1 MGFRTLSA
9 PPSAIPQVKK
19 AIRSVTSRECEAL
32 AWRALRLDTAREVES
47 FLQSQLAGLL
57 PELSIQL

>member
-1 MGFRTLSA
+1 
-9 PPSAIPQVKK
+9 
-19 AIRSVTSRECEAL
+19 
-32 AWRALRLDTAREVES
+32 LRLDTAREVES